1 MLVNS
6 PDNVPLTPGYP
17 DFRRRRFI
25 EFGRGARGW
34 RGFFS
39 SLPTFITRI
48 ITRGDDFRQIFVLLI
63 YKKSS
68 RVPSILSV
76 LQFVTRR
83 RFLPSEFII
92 FQPPQSRAGTI
103 VARSRGREISKSG
116 RRGGG
121 GAPAQ

>member
-6 PDNVPLTPGYP
+6 PDNVPLTSGYP

-34 RGFFS
+34 RGFFPPS
-39 SLPTFITRI
+39 ITFITRI

-63 YKKSS
+63 YKK
-68 RVPSILSV
+68 PSPCPFYILSV

-92 FQPPQSRAGTI
+92 FQPQQSRAGTI
-103 VARSRGREISKSG
+103 VARSREGDF
-116 RRGGG
+116 
-121 GAPAQ
+121 